1 MVVIFLMKNSI
12 KAVRT
17 KPGCR
22 PIYQLGTRTRYVL
35 RHYEVLKGRLP
46 IVVAFCCCSLLVCS
60 FVCFSS
66 YHRHCGY
73 FITCITTVLSRLLT
87 SEHRH
92 YGSFI
97 SDNSYLSL
105 YLLSN
110 LPYYKVIVIPL
121 LLTYPTTL
129 SLFISYHNCIFD
141 IRTRSMW
148 RIYSL
153 HQNAPTVDLFF
164 FFFFQYFCFFFLS
177 FPLNWNAFIVYQ
189 LIIYIRGRMYEE
201 RISPLIAFNFY
212 SAIKMLKSVCIKS
225 V

>member
-1 MVVIFLMKNSI
+1 M
-12 KAVRT
+12 
-17 KPGCR
+17 
-22 PIYQLGTRTRYVL
+22 
-35 RHYEVLKGRLP
+35 P
-46 IVVAFCCCSLLVCS
+46 IVVAFCCCCLLVCS

-92 YGSFI
+92 YGSLI
-97 SDNSYLSL
+97 TDNSHLSL

-110 LPYYKVIVIPL
+110 LHNYKVIVIPL

-129 SLFISYHNCIFD
+129 SLFISYHDCIFD

-153 HQNAPTVDLFF
+153 HQNAPTVDFF
-164 FFFFQYFCFFFLS
+164 LLLLLVFLFFLS
-177 FPLNWNAFIVYQ
+177 FFP
-189 LIIYIRGRMYEE
+189 
-201 RISPLIAFNFY
+201 PLIGTL
-212 SAIKMLKSVCIKS
+212 SLCTS
-225 V
+225 

>member
-1 MVVIFLMKNSI
+1 MQAYLLARN
-12 KAVRT
+12 ANTVRIT
-17 KPGCR
+17 P
-22 PIYQLGTRTRYVL
+22 LWS
-35 RHYEVLKGRLP
+35 LKGTF
-46 IVVAFCCCSLLVCS
+46 ADCCRFL
-60 FVCFSS
+60 FVCLFVCISS

-110 LPYYKVIVIPL
+110 LHNYKVIVIPL

-129 SLFISYHNCIFD
+129 SLFISYHDCIFD

-148 RIYSL
+148 MIYSL
-153 HQNAPTVDLFF
+153 HQNAPLLIFF
-164 FFFFQYFCFFFLS
+164 PLYFFLS
-177 FPLNWNAFIVYQ
+177 IFLSFFVSFP
-189 LIIYIRGRMYEE
+189 
-201 RISPLIAFNFY
+201 P
-212 SAIKMLKSVCIKS
+212 
-225 V
+225 